1 MMGIGE
7 QPCSHTMFM
16 ISFFDVAY
24 LIYNWSFAHGSV
36 WVFASFS
43 DGERVSGYRVS

>member
-24 LIYNWSFAHGSV
+24 LIYNWSFAHGSGGI
-36 WVFASFS
+36 FASFS
-43 DGERVSGYRVS
+43 YDERLSDYRVS